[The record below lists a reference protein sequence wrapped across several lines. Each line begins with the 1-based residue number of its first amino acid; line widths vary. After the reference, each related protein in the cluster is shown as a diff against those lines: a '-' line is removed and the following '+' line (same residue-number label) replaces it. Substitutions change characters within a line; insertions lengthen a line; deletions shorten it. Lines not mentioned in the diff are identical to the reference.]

1 MALESVSTFI
11 NNLCVDNDRSSIE
24 VELKLLLDN
33 RIKTPNFILNLES
46 YGLSYILNLLTY
58 SKSIGDLKVEQT
70 INFIH
75 TFASYNDGMYIKQL
89 VFVDGVQN
97 KLKKNYYIKKSMIQ
111 PIYMVSNTNTP
122 SYKLGVCMETKTENN
137 DNLEFNIVR
146 FRNRNSIVFY
156 DIPEWRLDITYVKE
170 SSMSDINILTK
181 MKDDTFANKLCNM
194 DWTNASKIEVE
205 FEYIGHVNKFNISN
219 ILDIDS
225 IINSAV
231 QSTQF
236 FKNINISKTY
246 IDCICEIASIL
257 KPNILHKFQN
267 GYFGLKQMGSNP
279 IELTKKEYQLNIIPN
294 INNFIITEKIDG
306 IRSMILLYPS
316 LGECYIINN
325 KNKQGIYMIQI
336 NVDPNIDLVIL
347 DSEEINNIFYVFDIL
362 HMTGIVHTS
371 NIYLHTMQFIERKAY
386 MLQIINKYDFLYNKH
401 YEELSLE
408 HFHEQFEAFYNT
420 AMELPY
426 EIDGL
431 IIFEKNKPYNTMLQ
445 YKWKPIMTI
454 DFVAKKC
461 PPSMLGI
468 NPYVIKENK
477 ILYLL
482 FCGAKNTDLN
492 KLGISLFKEY
502 VHIFN
507 NIDCNIFQNKQYV
520 KDSYFPIQFAP
531 SANPLA
537 YLFWTDQTNLNG
549 KIVELT
555 RVKDNWKLIKI
566 RTDRDADMKRKT
578 YYGNY
583 FKYAE
588 LIWMNLQSPLTMTE
602 LCNVTKRNTYFQEDS
617 KVHIITRKFNN
628 FVKLAIINQCT
639 NQIKSPT
646 YVIDLAAGKGQDLK
660 KYIDCGFKKILMIDN
675 DIDALTEVVNRKY
688 IHIKNSHTMPS
699 IYTCNIDLLKSY
711 KVNIETIKNKG
722 INVYSIPFIVCNLAL
737 HYLIPN
743 KQKIQN
749 FCNLINKLLNN
760 KGIFTFTAF
769 NAEKILNL
777 LKNKKSWELLD
788 PDTNKVIYS
797 IKKSF
802 TDASVNKKIKVLLP
816 FSNNQYY
823 TETLINTDLLN
834 GCFEKKKIKLINCGS
849 FIDLE
854 PQFKKKKP
862 HFYKQLT
869 DIDREYISLYS
880 WYVYQK
886 D

>member
-316 LGECYIINN
+316 LGECYIIN
-325 KNKQGIYMIQI
+325 
-336 NVDPNIDLVIL
+336 
-347 DSEEINNIFYVFDIL
+347 
-362 HMTGIVHTS
+362 
-371 NIYLHTMQFIERKAY
+371 
-386 MLQIINKYDFLYNKH
+386 INK
-401 YEELSLE
+401 
-408 HFHEQFEAFYNT
+408 
-420 AMELPY
+420 
-426 EIDGL
+426 
-431 IIFEKNKPYNTMLQ
+431 
-445 YKWKPIMTI
+445 
-454 DFVAKKC
+454 V
-461 PPSMLGI
+461 
-468 NPYVIKENK
+468 
-477 ILYLL
+477 
-482 FCGAKNTDLN
+482 
-492 KLGISLFKEY
+492 
-502 VHIFN
+502 
-507 NIDCNIFQNKQYV
+507 
-520 KDSYFPIQFAP
+520 
-531 SANPLA
+531 
-537 YLFWTDQTNLNG
+537 
-549 KIVELT
+549 
-555 RVKDNWKLIKI
+555 
-566 RTDRDADMKRKT
+566 
-578 YYGNY
+578 
-583 FKYAE
+583 
-588 LIWMNLQSPLTMTE
+588 
-602 LCNVTKRNTYFQEDS
+602 
-617 KVHIITRKFNN
+617 
-628 FVKLAIINQCT
+628 
-639 NQIKSPT
+639 
-646 YVIDLAAGKGQDLK
+646 
-660 KYIDCGFKKILMIDN
+660 YI
-675 DIDALTEVVNRKY
+675 
-688 IHIKNSHTMPS
+688 
-699 IYTCNIDLLKSY
+699 
-711 KVNIETIKNKG
+711 
-722 INVYSIPFIVCNLAL
+722 
-737 HYLIPN
+737 
-743 KQKIQN
+743 
-749 FCNLINKLLNN
+749 
-760 KGIFTFTAF
+760 
-769 NAEKILNL
+769 
-777 LKNKKSWELLD
+777 
-788 PDTNKVIYS
+788 
-797 IKKSF
+797 
-802 TDASVNKKIKVLLP
+802 
-816 FSNNQYY
+816 
-823 TETLINTDLLN
+823 
-834 GCFEKKKIKLINCGS
+834 
-849 FIDLE
+849 
-854 PQFKKKKP
+854 
-862 HFYKQLT
+862 
-869 DIDREYISLYS
+869 
-880 WYVYQK
+880 
-886 D
+886 